1 MRAFIDLF
9 HKEEP
14 IEDVQPPDSECYDAI
29 TRDNRGR

>member
-14 IEDVQPPDSECYDAI
+14 IEDVQPPDSERYDAF
-29 TRDNRGR
+29 T